1 MKLSVIIVNYNV
13 KHFLEQCLYSVRKA
27 SSPNPSKGEK
37 GIDVEVWVV
46 DNNSVDGSIE
56 MLKEKFP
63 EVKLIENKKNAG
75 FSVANNQAIKQSNG
89 EYVLLLNP
97 DTIVEEETFAKT
109 IAFMDEHPDAGALGV
124 KMIDGRGHFLP
135 ESKRALP
142 TPEVAFYKIFG
153 LSFLFPKSKKFGK
166 YHLTYLSKDE
176 VNKVDVLAGAFMLVR
191 KTAFDKVGL
200 LDETFFMY
208 GEDIDISY
216 RITKAGYNNYYF
228 PLTRII
234 HYKGESTRR
243 SSVNYVIVFYNAM
256 RIFAQKHFSHKN
268 ARLFSFLV
276 NMAIFFRASIAILH
290 RFFNRMILPAIDFI
304 TIYAG
309 YYFISLFYAN
319 IKFSSES
326 YYSRIFLLLILPSY
340 ILIWLFSILF
350 SGGYDKP
357 IKQWKIIRGI
367 LWGAGLIL
375 IMYALLPDAFRYS
388 RALILIGTAWVILAL
403 TSIRALLMAFKVK
416 GFARNN
422 RRLLIIGDEEE
433 SKRVHGLLE
442 KTGLKMEEIRY
453 IVPDDSEPLK
463 NGDRFNKWSETV
475 NIYNINE
482 VIFCAKSLPSQTI
495 MDAMSSISG
504 TGLEFKIAPP
514 ESWAI
519 IGSNSIHTSGELY
532 MIDIHSI
539 NLAPNVR
546 NKRLFD
552 IVLGVLLL
560 AFSPLL
566 CWVQRNPIGFFGNIF
581 WVITGEKSWVGY
593 ANTNEE
599 QTPTH
604 LLPAIKKGVLTPL
617 DALPIASDNST
628 IHDVNSIYARDYN
641 VATDIRIVWKGFR
654 NLGRKIH

>member
-27 SSPNPSKGEK
+27 AKNLP
-37 GIDVEVWVV
+37 VEVWVV

-75 FSVANNQAIKQSNG
+75 FSVANNQAIKQCTG
-89 EYVLLLNP
+89 EYILLLNP
-97 DTIVEEETFAKT
+97 DTIVEEETFSKT

-124 KMIDGRGHFLP
+124 KMIDGKGHFLP

-153 LSFLFPKSKKFGK
+153 LAFLFPKSKKFGK
-166 YHLTYLSKDE
+166 YHLTYLSQDE
-176 VNKVDVLAGAFMLVR
+176 VNKVDVLSGAFMLIR
-191 KTAFDKVGL
+191 KAALDKAGL

-216 RITKAGYNNYYF
+216 RITQAGYSNYYF

-234 HYKGESTRR
+234 HYKGESTKK

-256 RIFAQKHFSHKN
+256 RIFAQKHFAHKN
-268 ARLFSFLV
+268 ARLFSFLM

-290 RFFNRMILPAIDFI
+290 RFINKMILPVVDFI

-319 IKFSSES
+319 IKFSSEE
-326 YYSRIFLLLILPSY
+326 YYSRIFLVFILPSY
-340 ILIWLFSILF
+340 ILIWLFCIFF

-357 IKQWKIIRGI
+357 VRQWKIIRGI
-367 LWGAGLIL
+367 LWGAGFIL
-375 IMYALLPDAFRYS
+375 IMYALLPDAYRFS

-403 TSIRALLMAFKVK
+403 TTIRALLMAFKVK
-416 GFARNN
+416 GFAQYN
-422 RRLLIIGDEEE
+422 RRLLIIGEEEE

-442 KTGLKMEEIRY
+442 KTGVRIEELRY
-453 IVPDDSEPLK
+453 LGSEEGQ
-463 NGDRFNKWSETV
+463 NGERFNKWSETV
-475 NIYNINE
+475 KIYNINE

-495 MDAMSSISG
+495 MDAMSTISAPE
-504 TGLEFKIAPP
+504 LEFKIAPP

-532 MIDIHSI
+532 MIDVHAI
-539 NLAPNVR
+539 NTGPNLR

-552 IVLGVLLL
+552 VVFSLLLL
-560 AFSPLL
+560 AFCPVL
-566 CWVQRNPIGFFGNIF
+566 CWLQRNPIGFFGNIF
-581 WVITGEKSWVGY
+581 WVLIGEKSWVGY
-593 ANTNEE
+593 ATANE
-599 QTPTH
+599 QQKSVH
-604 LLPAIKKGVLTPL
+604 LLPGIKKGVLSPL
-617 DALPIASDNST
+617 DALPVQSDNST
-628 IHDVNSIYARDYN
+628 IRDVNTIYARDYN
-641 VATDIRIVWKGFR
+641 VPTDIRIVGRGFR
-654 NLGRKIH
+654 NLGR